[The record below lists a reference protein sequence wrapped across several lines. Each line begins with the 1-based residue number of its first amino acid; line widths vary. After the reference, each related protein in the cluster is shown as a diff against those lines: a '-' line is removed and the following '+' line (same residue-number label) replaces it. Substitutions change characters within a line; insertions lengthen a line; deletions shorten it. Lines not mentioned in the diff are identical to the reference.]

1 MVMNRRDDKLTHLK
15 QLSTVLDSKFEGPF
29 GFKFGLDALIGLIPV
44 VGDFVTSAMSL
55 YIIAQAASLGA
66 GPSTLIRM
74 AINIVIEN
82 LFDMLPVIG
91 NLFDFYWKANNKNI
105 RLLESHLANPA
116 RETIKSRMI
125 VALIFFILLIILIG
139 SGYLTFVVIEALVH
153 WILSIKVD

>member
-1 MVMNRRDDKLTHLK
+1 MKMNRRDDKLEHLK
-15 QLSTVLDSKFEGPF
+15 QLSTALDSKFHGPF
-29 GFKFGLDALIGLIPV
+29 GFTFGLDGLIGLIPIF
-44 VGDFVTSAMSL
+44 GDFVTSAMSL

-74 AINIVIEN
+74 AINVLIDN

-91 NLFDFYWKANNKNI
+91 NFFDFYWKANNKNI
-105 RLLESHLANPA
+105 KLLESHLANPA

-139 SGYLTFVVIEALVH
+139 SGYITFVFIEALVH
-153 WILSIKVD
+153 WVLSIKLD

>member
-1 MVMNRRDDKLTHLK
+1 MKMNRRDDKLEHLK
-15 QLSTVLDSKFEGPF
+15 NLSIALDSKFEGPF
-29 GFKFGLDALIGLIPV
+29 GFKFGLDGLIGLVPIF
-44 VGDFVTSAMSL
+44 GDFITSAMSL

-74 AINIVIEN
+74 AINLLIEN

-105 RLLESHLANPA
+105 KLLESHLKNPA

-139 SGYLTFVVIEALVH
+139 SGYITFIFIEALVH

>member
-1 MVMNRRDDKLTHLK
+1 MNRRDDKLEHLK
-15 QLSTVLDSKFEGPF
+15 QLSAALDSKFQGPF
-29 GFKFGLDALIGLIPV
+29 GFTFGLDGLIGLIPI

-74 AINIVIEN
+74 AINLLIDN
-82 LFDMLPVIG
+82 LFDMLPVFG
-91 NLFDFYWKANNKNI
+91 NFFDFYWKANNKNI
-105 RLLESHLANPA
+105 KLLESHLANPA

-139 SGYLTFVVIEALVH
+139 SGYVTFVFIEALVQ
-153 WILSIKVD
+153 WILSIKLD